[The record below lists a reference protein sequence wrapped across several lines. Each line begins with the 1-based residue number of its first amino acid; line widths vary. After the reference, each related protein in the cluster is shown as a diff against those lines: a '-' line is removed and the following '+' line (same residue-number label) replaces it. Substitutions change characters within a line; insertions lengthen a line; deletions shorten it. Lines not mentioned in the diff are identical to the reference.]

1 MNESFWDWFAG
12 FCDGEAC
19 FSLMKGTTNGVINAR
34 IAIALR
40 ADDVG
45 VIEYIRDNLGC
56 GLIGW
61 RKRTTAGSG
70 DQVTYEVLTVD
81 GCLLVANNLRG
92 RLRAKKA
99 YDLRLWAEALEIL
112 DRQGGG
118 SATPEYSRLL
128 ALKAEMSAAKRF
140 NEAISRVAEER
151 HGKRKSEDGH
161 YLRRSKWTHV
171 EPLPVEEIRAK
182 YASGKYS
189 QAALAREYEIHKM
202 TVNQIVRGKY
212 RLATIGELPDI
223 RPRD

>member
-19 FSLMKGTTNGVINAR
+19 FSLMKGATNGVINAR
-34 IAIALR
+34 LSITLR

-45 VIEYIRDNLGC
+45 VIEHIRDNIGC

-61 RKRTTAGSG
+61 RQTRSAGAG
-70 DQVTYEVLTVD
+70 DQVTFEVLTVD
-81 GCLLVANNLRG
+81 GCLAVANNLRG

-112 DRQGGG
+112 DKQGGG
-118 SATPEYSRLL
+118 SASPEYARLL
-128 ALKAEMSAAKRF
+128 ALKEEMSAAKRL
-140 NEAISRVAEER
+140 NKAISQLAEER
-151 HGKRKSEDGH
+151 YGKRKSDDGH

-171 EPLPVEEIRAK
+171 EPLPVEEIRTK

-189 QAALAREYEIHKM
+189 QAAVAREYGIDKM
-202 TVNQIVRGKY
+202 SVNQIVRGKY
-212 RLATIGELPDI
+212 RLATIGALPDI
-223 RPRD
+223 RRD